1 VQQYYDQYLQTTDCN
16 QLVRVEEVNEEL
28 LGVHVFPNPAREKI
42 TIQTTRSS
50 ISKIE
55 LFNVVGSLV
64 HSDASMRTA
73 NTSLDVSSYSP
84 GLYSVRIYLEDG
96 TIEVR
101 KIIVE

>member
-1 VQQYYDQYLQTTDCN
+1 
-16 QLVRVEEVNEEL
+16 
-28 LGVHVFPNPAREKI
+28 
-42 TIQTTRSS
+42 
-50 ISKIE
+50 
-55 LFNVVGSLV
+55 
-64 HSDASMRTA
+64 MRTA